1 MLYRHFS
8 NKPFS
13 PALDPFG
20 QPISLTLAASMRDRG
35 VGLYA
40 GANLGNNSSPW
51 ECKGARVD
59 DKKPEHLKSV
69 PPSLTAAL
77 RRARVE
83 GAEQNQAVAD
93 LRETEIARLQLLEEA
108 VRPVIDQ
115 APSGVDL
122 FDAGIAYG
130 ERPRLFIDMIGFV
143 EMGHDRR
150 TYRFLQDTRH
160 GRVLIAETERVDR
173 VVAAITNYIARRL
186 VERERALA
194 SDWRSRDADPSPGLA
209 RARAAGTAK
218 TAEVKSVEAEDLSEA
233 PQPPASWRTR
243 AADAFSFVLLAL
255 GSMTFCLLVGIAAY
269 AAWLAWGR
277 SLWAGWFGPPPF

>member
-13 PALDPFG
+13 PALDPSG
-20 QPISLTLAASMRDRG
+20 QPISLTRAASMSGRG

-40 GANLGNNSSPW
+40 GANLGNNSCRRG
-51 ECKGARVD
+51 CKGAPVD
-59 DKKPEHLKSV
+59 DKKAEHLKSV

-160 GRVLIAETERVDR
+160 GRVLIAETDRVDR

-194 SDWRSRDADPSPGLA
+194 SDWRSRDADPSPSLA
-209 RARAAGTAK
+209 RARAAGSAK
-218 TAEVKSVEAEDLSEA
+218 TAEIKSAEADALSEA
-233 PQPPASWRTR
+233 APSSPSWWAR
-243 AADAFSFVLLAL
+243 AGDVFSFVLLAL

-269 AAWLAWGR
+269 AAWLTWGR
-277 SLWAGWFGPPPF
+277 SLWTAWIGPPPF